1 MEYITFKKSNCRNC
15 HKCIRYCPVKS
26 IRFSGNQ
33 ANVISD
39 ECILCGEC
47 YVVCPQNAKQIAD
60 ETEIVSVL
68 LGSGAP
74 VYASVAPSFTAYFNG
89 IGIASIRAGLK
100 QLGFADAEE
109 TAIGA
114 TFVKREYE
122 RISREG
128 VQSVV
133 ITSCCPTVNTLI
145 EKYYPEITPYI

>member
-89 IGIASIRAGLK
+89 IGSDMTTKLKDMLSASVSSEYGVGIRFNMDEAM
-100 QLGFADAEE
+100 EE
-109 TAIGA
+109 RQGIM
-114 TFVKREYE
+114 R
-122 RISREG
+122 S
-128 VQSVV
+128 
-133 ITSCCPTVNTLI
+133 
-145 EKYYPEITPYI
+145 

>member
-74 VYASVAPSFTAYFNG
+74 VTS
-89 IGIASIRAGLK
+89 
-100 QLGFADAEE
+100 
-109 TAIGA
+109 
-114 TFVKREYE
+114 
-122 RISREG
+122 SREKATPEPERSPLFPKTICWTLTA
-128 VQSVV
+128 VPQS
-133 ITSCCPTVNTLI
+133 SGMRLMRR
-145 EKYYPEITPYI
+145 

>member
-89 IGIASIRAGLK
+89 IGIASIRAGRAAGPRRKGYRLRPGAASPRRPDGGAGAAVAERGRRVFAADFPCPAAAAL
-100 QLGFADAEE
+100 LG
-109 TAIGA
+109 
-114 TFVKREYE
+114 
-122 RISREG
+122 
-128 VQSVV
+128 
-133 ITSCCPTVNTLI
+133 
-145 EKYYPEITPYI
+145 

>member
-68 LGSGAP
+68 LGSGAQ
-74 VYASVAPSFTAYFNG
+74 YAFVAYNV
-89 IGIASIRAGLK
+89 GL
-100 QLGFADAEE
+100 
-109 TAIGA
+109 
-114 TFVKREYE
+114 
-122 RISREG
+122 
-128 VQSVV
+128 
-133 ITSCCPTVNTLI
+133 ITGKAN
-145 EKYYPEITPYI
+145 

>member
-60 ETEIVSVL
+60 ETEIVSV
-68 LGSGAP
+68 
-74 VYASVAPSFTAYFNG
+74 
-89 IGIASIRAGLK
+89 
-100 QLGFADAEE
+100 
-109 TAIGA
+109 
-114 TFVKREYE
+114 
-122 RISREG
+122 
-128 VQSVV
+128 
-133 ITSCCPTVNTLI
+133 
-145 EKYYPEITPYI
+145 